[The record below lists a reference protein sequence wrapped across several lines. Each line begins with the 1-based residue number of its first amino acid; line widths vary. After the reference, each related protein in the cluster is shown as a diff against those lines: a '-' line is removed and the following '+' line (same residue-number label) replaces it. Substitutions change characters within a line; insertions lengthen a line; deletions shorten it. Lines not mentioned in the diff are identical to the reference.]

1 MSVIV
6 VWLLLAAICGGVAW
20 RKQRNVP
27 LWVALGFGSGLLA
40 LGVVALL
47 PGPTRER
54 SNWGTTALMRAAEHL
69 ADRAA

>member
-1 MSVIV
+1 MTLLLT
-6 VWLLLAAICGGVAW
+6 WFLLAAVCGGVAW

-47 PGPTRER
+47 PGPEQRR
-54 SNWGTTALMRAAEHL
+54 STWGTSALLRAAEHL
-69 ADRAA
+69 ADRTA

>member
-1 MSVIV
+1 MSLLVTWV
-6 VWLLLAAICGGVAW
+6 LLAAICGTVAW

-40 LGVVALL
+40 LGIVALL
-47 PGPTRER
+47 PGPARGRTA
-54 SNWGTTALMRAAEHL
+54 WGSTALLRAAEHL